1 MDVVCYAADP
11 EGPGQRV
18 TALLESVIP
27 REHLLICQTIADL
40 THSLLQPTQGVRAAV
55 LLAHDLDQL
64 HGLLTLRSLLQDMRV
79 ILILPDRDAS
89 TVAQGH
95 TLRPRL
101 LTYVDVDFTPLVGAV
116 LQKISAGLCP
126 QDGCRS
132 GEAQN
137 KPGGLPQS

>member
-1 MDVVCYAADP
+1 MDVVCYAADS

-18 TALLESVIP
+18 TELLKSVIP
-27 REHLLICQTIADL
+27 REQLLICQTIGEL
-40 THSLLQPTQGVRAAV
+40 TNRLLQPTQGVRAAV

-64 HGLLTLRSLLQDMRV
+64 HAFLTLRSLLEDTRI
-79 ILILPDRDAS
+79 ILILPDRDAT

-101 LTYVDVDFTPLVGAV
+101 LTYMDVDFTPLVVAV
-116 LQKISAGLCP
+116 LQKIRAGLCP

-137 KPGGLPQS
+137 